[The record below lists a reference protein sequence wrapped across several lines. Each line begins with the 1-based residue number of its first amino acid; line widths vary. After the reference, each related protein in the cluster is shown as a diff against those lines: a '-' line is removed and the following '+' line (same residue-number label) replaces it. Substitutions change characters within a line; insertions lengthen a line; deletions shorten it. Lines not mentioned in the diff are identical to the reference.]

1 MADVK
6 VKERGE
12 AAARGPLFYVGA
24 AGLLLAMGVEALAVL
39 GRHVG
44 VPFLGALEIIQ
55 TALLLAATSAMVST
69 TLSGAHASVT
79 LLTDRVGPTAR
90 SILRRLSALLSTVF
104 FAALAAGSLW
114 LTVDS
119 WNEFEQSE
127 LLHIPFRPLR
137 VISLAAVTAIAVLFV
152 RELLQPK
159 GDDR

>member
-6 VKERGE
+6 VQERGK

-55 TALLLAATSAMVST
+55 TAILLAATSAMVSA

-137 VISLAAVTAIAVLFV
+137 VISLAAVAAIAVLFA